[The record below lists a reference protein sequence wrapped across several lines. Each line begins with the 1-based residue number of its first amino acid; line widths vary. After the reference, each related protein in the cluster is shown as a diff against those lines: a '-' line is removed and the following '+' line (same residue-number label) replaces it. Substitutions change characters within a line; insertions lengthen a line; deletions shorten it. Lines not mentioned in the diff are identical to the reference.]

1 MLDPKN
7 QRTNP
12 TCYNGVLP
20 FNPSSL
26 LLSIVVPQYP
36 WVQHPKD
43 STNLKW
49 KKKNKKQKNCVCSTY
64 TDFFLA
70 VIQYKQL
77 LIQISHC
84 TLYHKSSVDDLK
96 YMEECAQVA
105 YKYNS
110 MLHKGFWH
118 PWILVS
124 VGERVRSIPGY
135 HAPPIW
141 RGNSII
147 ENLNLVFLLR
157 NPIIEKTKNKIKQ
170 KLFCIASFVR
180 FREIITER
188 SFLIIATVS
197 DCYAC
202 TGCQIPSSLL

>member
-1 MLDPKN
+1 M
-7 QRTNP
+7 
-12 TCYNGVLP
+12 
-20 FNPSSL
+20 
-26 LLSIVVPQYP
+26 
-36 WVQHPKD
+36 
-43 STNLKW
+43 
-49 KKKNKKQKNCVCSTY
+49 CSTY

-135 HAPPIW
+135 QAPPIW

-157 NPIIEKTKNKIKQ
+157 NPIIEETKNKIKQ